1 MNTFKEEPVNSP
13 DRSTSTLNK
22 RQLSALLG
30 KLRRIRAEA
39 KKTRKE
45 SLKAWRPF
53 IHWRGFH
60 ASADNMGAYIGLRRH
75 DLCDIQSQLA
85 ALGLSSLGRSEGHV
99 MASLDAVIYT
109 LEALTG
115 KNVDPKKVLASART
129 FNESGQLLDR
139 QTARLFGPSPAHR
152 NVRIMVTFP
161 SEAASDYAFVREL
174 VRRGMDCARIN
185 CAHDTPDAW
194 LKMIEFVR
202 QAERETD
209 RNCKILMDLAGPK
222 LRTGRIAP
230 DQSVVHLKS
239 RRNSRGAIKEPAA
252 VILDGSG
259 VLGRNAARDALG
271 HKHRPRL
278 NVDPKWLRR
287 LKKGDAIEFTDLRGK
302 AREMVVEERLS
313 PLEVVALTSNSSYL
327 EEGIVLRHIPGGKSR
342 RKPGETPL
350 GPILAPPMPIH
361 LREGDLLQIT
371 RAPVAGE
378 PAEIDEGDKTIIPA
392 HISCAP
398 SAIFDHLKPGQRV
411 LIDDGHI
418 GAVVESLNEL
428 GALLKI
434 TRAKPQGSKLAPE
447 KGLNFP
453 DTKLEL
459 PALTDKDRHDLD
471 FIAQHADSVG
481 YSFVQSGEDMQ
492 MLIEAL
498 AERGAKKMGIVA
510 KIETRQAL
518 QNLPE
523 IIVRGA
529 GSHPF
534 GVMIARGDL
543 AVEVGYEQLAET
555 QEEIMWLCESA
566 HVPVIWATQVLE
578 GLVKQNLPSRAEVTD
593 AAMAERAECVML
605 NKGPFV
611 LDAIDVLDHVVAR
624 MQSHQKKKSSRM
636 RSLHW

>member
-1 MNTFKEEPVNSP
+1 VNFLATHDSSL
-13 DRSTSTLNK
+13 DQ

-39 KKTRKE
+39 KKTQQE
-45 SLKAWRPF
+45 CLKAWRPH
-53 IHWRGFH
+53 IHWRGFLPS
-60 ASADNMGAYIGLRRH
+60 ASNMGAYIGLRRH
-75 DLCDIQSQLA
+75 DLRDIQSQLA
-85 ALGLSSLGRSEGHV
+85 ALGLSSLGRTEGHV
-99 MASLDAVIYT
+99 LANLDAVIYA

-115 KNVDPKKVLASART
+115 KTVEPKKILDSAQA
-129 FNESGQLLDR
+129 FSEAGQLLDK
-139 QTARLFGPSPAHR
+139 QTDRLFGPAPMHR
-152 NVRIMVTFP
+152 TVRIMVTFP

-185 CAHDTPDAW
+185 CAHDTPEAW
-194 LKMIEFVR
+194 QKMIAYVR
-202 QAERETD
+202 QAELETD
-209 RNCKILMDLAGPK
+209 RNCKILMDMAGPK
-222 LRTGRIAP
+222 LRTGTIAP
-230 DQSVVHLKS
+230 DQSVVHLKPKRS
-239 RRNSRGAIKEPAA
+239 SRGAIKEPAA
-252 VILDGSG
+252 VILDASG
-259 VLGRNAARDALG
+259 VHGRNATKDAFG
-271 HKHRPRL
+271 NKHRARL
-278 NVDPKWLRR
+278 SVNPDWLQQ
-287 LKKGDAIEFTDLRGK
+287 LKKGDIIEFVDLRGK
-302 AREMVVEERLS
+302 AGKLIVDERLS
-313 PLEVVALTSNSSYL
+313 KHEVSALTNDSAYL
-327 EEGIVLRHIPGGKSR
+327 EEDITLLHFSQTNNRHSPS
-342 RKPGETPL
+342 ETLL
-350 GPILAPPMPIH
+350 GPILAPPMPIL
-361 LREGDLLQIT
+361 LREGDMLQIT
-371 RAPVAGE
+371 RAQVAGE
-378 PAEIDEGDKTIIPA
+378 PSEIDEGDNAIIPA

-398 SAIFDHLKPGQRV
+398 SAVFDFLKPGQQV

-418 GAVVESLNEL
+418 SAVVETLNEI

-434 TRAKPQGSKLAPE
+434 TRAKPQGSKLMPE

-453 DTKLEL
+453 DTKLNL
-459 PALTDKDRHDLD
+459 PALTEKDRHDLD
-471 FIAQHADSVG
+471 FIAKHADIVG
-481 YSFVQSGEDMQ
+481 YSFVQSGADMEL
-492 MLIEAL
+492 LIDAL
-498 AERGAKKMGIVA
+498 AGRGAKKMGIVA

-624 MQSHQKKKSSRM
+624 MQSHQQKKSSRM
-636 RSLHW
+636 RTLHW